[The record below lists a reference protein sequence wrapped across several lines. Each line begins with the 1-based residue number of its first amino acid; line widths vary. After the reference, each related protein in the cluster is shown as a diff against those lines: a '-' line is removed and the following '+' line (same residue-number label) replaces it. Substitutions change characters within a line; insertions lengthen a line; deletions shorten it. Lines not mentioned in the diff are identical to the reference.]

1 MGTFIYLVLLADI
14 SPGGKMNTNNR
25 KSSLRK
31 ISWFLAVAG
40 TFSVLSTSAFAA
52 TDYDYATVISV
63 EPVVESVRVSE
74 PVEECWIESQPVY
87 SSYRSGGY
95 NQGYNSHTPNILGA
109 VVGGVIGNQFGS
121 GRGKGLA
128 TVAGAVLGGSIGND
142 IKHNNRASSQT
153 SYRNVER
160 CEVTRKQHREERIVA
175 YDVSYSYNGA
185 VYHTQMNT
193 RPGDE
198 IKVAVSVVPVR

>member
-1 MGTFIYLVLLADI
+1 
-14 SPGGKMNTNNR
+14 MNTIKQ
-25 KSSLRK
+25 KSSLHK
-31 ISWFLAVAG
+31 IGWFLAAAG
-40 TFSVLSTSAFAA
+40 AFSVLSNSVSAA
-52 TDYDYATVISV
+52 TEFDYAKVISV
-63 EPVVESVRVSE
+63 EPIVESVRVSE
-74 PVEECWIESQPVY
+74 PVEECWVESQPVY
-87 SSYRSGGY
+87 SSYGRR
-95 NQGYNSHTPNILGA
+95 GYNSYTPNILG
-109 VVGGVIGNQFGS
+109 VIVGGVIGNQFGS
-121 GRGKGLA
+121 GRGKDLA

-142 IKHNNRASSQT
+142 IKHDNRASNQT
-153 SYRNVER
+153 AYRNVER